1 MVSEKQMAANR
12 LNARKSTGPRTARGK
27 AKSSANAL
35 KHGLT
40 AERAV
45 VSGEDPEEY
54 REFVQGMFDALQ
66 PQDAMEAELVGQVA
80 SFSWRLRRAA
90 CYEARLV
97 GHAVAQ
103 REERKRE
110 LKLGDEVPALEG
122 DWVIAEAM
130 SELPD
135 FFGSVDR
142 HETHLERGYY
152 QALNALDRRQK
163 GRREREAEERRRAQ
177 GAQN

>member
-1 MVSEKQMAANR
+1 MVSEKQIAANR
-12 LNARKSTGPRTARGK
+12 LNAQKSTGPRTARGK

-45 VSGEDPEEY
+45 VSGEDVEEY
-54 REFVQGMFDALQ
+54 REFVQGIFDALQ
-66 PQDAMEAELVGQVA
+66 PQDAMEAELVGQVV
-80 SFSWRLRRAA
+80 SFTWRLRRAA
-90 CYEARLV
+90 RYEARLV
-97 GHAVAQ
+97 GEVLAH

-110 LKLGDEVPALEG
+110 LKLGDEVPSLEG
-122 DWVIAEAM
+122 DWVIAEAV
-130 SELPD
+130 SQLPD

-163 GRREREAEERRRAQ
+163 ERREREAEERHRAQ

>member
-1 MVSEKQMAANR
+1 MVSEKQIAANR
-12 LNARKSTGPRTARGK
+12 LNAQKSTGPRTTRGK

-45 VSGEDPEEY
+45 VRGEDPEEY
-54 REFVQGMFDALQ
+54 REFVQGMFAALD
-66 PQDAMEAELVGQVA
+66 PQDAMEAELAGQVI
-80 SFSWRLRRAA
+80 SFAWRLRRAA
-90 CYEARLV
+90 PYEACLV
-97 GHAVAQ
+97 GPVLAR
-103 REERKRE
+103 REERARE
-110 LKLGDEVPALEG
+110 LKVGDEVPPLNG
-122 DWVIAEAM
+122 DWMIAEAI

-163 GRREREAEERRRAQ
+163 ERREREAEERRRAQ

>member
-12 LNARKSTGPRTARGK
+12 LNAQRSTGPRTARGK

-45 VSGEDPEEY
+45 VSGEDVEEY
-54 REFVQGMFDALQ
+54 REFVQGIFDALQ

-90 CYEARLV
+90 RYEARLV
-97 GHAVAQ
+97 GWVLAV

-110 LKLGDEVPALEG
+110 LKLGDDVPSLEG
-122 DWVIAEAM
+122 DWVIAQAITEF
-130 SELPD
+130 PD
-135 FFGSVDR
+135 FDSVDR

-163 GRREREAEERRRAQ
+163 ERREREAEERHRAQ